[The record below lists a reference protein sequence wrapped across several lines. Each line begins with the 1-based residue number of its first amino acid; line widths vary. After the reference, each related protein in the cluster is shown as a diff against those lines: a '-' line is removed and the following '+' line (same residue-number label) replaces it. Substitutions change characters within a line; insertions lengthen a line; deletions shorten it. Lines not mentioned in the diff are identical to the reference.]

1 MAETQAEKVDRL
13 IESGAVS
20 KQLTLPDGGSV
31 WRINGDTGAYR
42 IQIDDVGVE
51 WSCSCPAGLK
61 GRQDCAHAWA
71 VLKLMGLD
79 PPEVA
84 ELPVD
89 MPVQDIDRGSMT
101 VVEPSAATF
110 ADRANH
116 DETTDEQLEV
126 DVVDDDQADVLESG
140 ADLAVPDTEPRR
152 DLIDI
157 ATAPITWRTLEAVSQ
172 TEFVPGALRGRPGA
186 VLAAVLLGRDWGLGP
201 LESLRMIDVIDGS
214 PGPSAELLLRLY
226 RRAGHTL
233 DVHQADSQG
242 VVVTGKRGD
251 TGETLKISF
260 TLEDAERA
268 GLITV
273 GDNNEVKARSARG
286 KPMPW
291 ETYTADLLWA
301 RAVSRLVRRLAPDCA
316 DQTLVPI

>member
-1 MAETQAEKVDRL
+1 MAESQSDKVDRL

-31 WRINGDTGAYR
+31 WRINGDNGTYR
-42 IQIDDVGVE
+42 VTVDDVGVE
-51 WSCSCPAGLK
+51 WACSCPAALR
-61 GRQDCAHAWA
+61 GRKDCVHAWA
-71 VLKLMGLD
+71 VLRVMGLE
-79 PPEVA
+79 PQE
-84 ELPVD
+84 VD
-89 MPVQDIDRGSMT
+89 MVAVDAPVIEIDPG
-101 VVEPSAATF
+101 VL
-110 ADRANH
+110 ADKANH
-116 DETTDEQLEV
+116 DETNGEILD
-126 DVVDDDQADVLESG
+126 DVFADDPNPVLASSPSLSVSDSAE
-140 ADLAVPDTEPRR
+140 RR

-233 DVHQADSQG
+233 DVHQADATG
-242 VVVTGKRGD
+242 VVITGKRGD

-260 TLEDAERA
+260 TIQDAERA

-316 DQTLVPI
+316 DQTLIPI

>member
-1 MAETQAEKVDRL
+1 M
-13 IESGAVS
+13 
-20 KQLTLPDGGSV
+20 
-31 WRINGDTGAYR
+31 
-42 IQIDDVGVE
+42 
-51 WSCSCPAGLK
+51 
-61 GRQDCAHAWA
+61 
-71 VLKLMGLD
+71 
-79 PPEVA
+79 
-84 ELPVD
+84 
-89 MPVQDIDRGSMT
+89 
-101 VVEPSAATF
+101 
-110 ADRANH
+110 
-116 DETTDEQLEV
+116 
-126 DVVDDDQADVLESG
+126 
-140 ADLAVPDTEPRR
+140 
-152 DLIDI
+152 
-157 ATAPITWRTLEAVSQ
+157 
-172 TEFVPGALRGRPGA
+172 PGALRGRPGA

-233 DVHQADSQG
+233 DVHQADTQG

-260 TLEDAERA
+260 MLEDAARA
-268 GLITV
+268 GLVTV

>member
-1 MAETQAEKVDRL
+1 MAETQAAKVDRL

-31 WRINGDTGAYR
+31 WRINGDTGTYR

-101 VVEPSAATF
+101 VVEPHAAVM
-110 ADRANH
+110 ADKANH
-116 DETTDEQLEV
+116 DEADGEELATDF
-126 DVVDDDQADVLESG
+126 DDDLVEVVGDDAPRG
-140 ADLAVPDTEPRR
+140 LASVEQRR
-152 DLIDI
+152 DLIAI
-157 ATAPITWRTLEAVSQ
+157 ADAPITWRTLEALSQ
-172 TEFVPGALRGRPGA
+172 TEFVPKALRGRPGA
-186 VLAAVLLGRDWGLGP
+186 VLGAVLLGREYGLGP
-201 LESLRMIDVIDGS
+201 LESLRNIDVIDGS

-233 DVHQADSQG
+233 DVKQADAQG
-242 VVVTGKRGD
+242 AVVTGTRGD
-251 TGETLKISF
+251 TGERITVSF
-260 TLEDAERA
+260 TLEDAARA

-286 KPMPW
+286 NPMPW

-301 RAVSRLVRRLAPDCA
+301 RCVTRLVRRLAPDCA